1 MVCFILCDFYHN
13 KKLFLFLFLFF
24 KENCQEKEV
33 LTWPSPVILS
43 ASLKWPDGV
52 KTPNLLPAL
61 SLLLGVTG
69 GNVGKA
75 GEFFLFVTWRNSPA
89 RKPSRGQESQHFPWV
104 HAHTHTHTHTHT
116 HPICT
121 HKGETIHCGGEDS
134 RGEADTRER
143 ESTIEGHRT
152 EKGTTHRW
160 RRTLA
165 VGKEILFSSFKRI
178 IQTTESFKKP

>member
-1 MVCFILCDFYHN
+1 MTFTTIKSF
-13 KKLFLFLFLFF
+13 FFFF
-24 KENCQEKEV
+24 KEKCQEEV

-52 KTPNLLPAL
+52 KTPNLLLAL

-69 GNVGKA
+69 RNLGKLGSWSSLWLEGIHLLGSQEEA
-75 GEFFLFVTWRNSPA
+75 RSPNT
-89 RKPSRGQESQHFPWV
+89 SRRF
-104 HAHTHTHTHTHT
+104 THTHTHTQTHT
-116 HPICT
+116 HLPHPICT
-121 HKGETIHCGGEDS
+121 HKGETIHCWGEDS
-134 RGEADTRER
+134 RGEADTRKR
-143 ESTIEGHRT
+143 EITIEGDRT

-160 RRTLA
+160 RRTLV